1 MADIIADGKI
11 SRETTTDENGN
22 TVSSEYTQLQGMM
35 REAQWKN
42 KNITELYM
50 PGSVFKLIT
59 ASAGLDS
66 GIMTAEQN
74 FYCSGEFTV
83 DSGTVWEHTYHCANN
98 AAHGLLDMAGA
109 LNHSCNLWFIQAAQT
124 LQRIGRASCRERV

>member
-1 MADIIADGKI
+1 MAGRPPGRKSRGRYRGLTGKI
-11 SRETTTDENGN
+11 SREKTIGEDGKE
-22 TVSSEYTQLQGMM
+22 VASEYTQLQGMM

-66 GIMTAEQN
+66 GVMSTSQT
-74 FYCSGEFTV
+74 FYCGGSP
-83 DSGTVWEHTYHCANN
+83 DR
-98 AAHGLLDMAGA
+98 
-109 LNHSCNLWFIQAAQT
+109 Q
-124 LQRIGRASCRERV
+124 

>member
-1 MADIIADGKI
+1 DEVADIIEDAKI
-11 SRETTTDENGN
+11 SREMTVDEDGN
-22 TVSSEYTQLQGMM
+22 EVSSEYTRLQGMM

-66 GIMTAEQN
+66 GIMSADQT
-74 FYCSGEFTV
+74 FYCNGALVVNE
-83 DSGTVWEHTYHCANN
+83 DSAQWQHTYHCANDN
-98 AAHGLLDMAGA
+98 AHGLLDMAGA
-109 LNHSCNLWFIQAAQT
+109 LNHSCNLWFIQAA
-124 LQRIGRASCRERV
+124 